1 MRKGDERGV
10 LRAYPHAMPTSWP
23 DKVDPVVRD
32 WWPVVLVLAL
42 SLLPASGAP
51 ELPAVTATLLAL
63 VAAVPLRW
71 RREWPAAITI
81 AVAVPAAAYAVALR
95 ADPPFATFA
104 SLLIACLALGQHGT
118 RMGSTALVAVVAAM
132 AAVFVF
138 GPPAPVADLVIP
150 VVYFG
155 GAWLLGRV
163 LRRRQETAQQMT
175 SLVTALEEERETTAR
190 LAAEAERHHI
200 AREVHDIVAHSLGV
214 IAIHAEAA
222 EELLDRPSG
231 DVRQPLAVIGGT
243 ARHALDELRGV
254 LGTIRSDE
262 PSPAVGV
269 AMLPHLVRRFDG
281 AGLSVKLDM
290 GNVEP
295 QSPLPL
301 AVETAAYRLV
311 QEALTNAARHAPGA
325 AVVIALRLGDGGLHV
340 AVRDSGARRPRA
352 SGGTV
357 GGGYGLA
364 GMRERVTRLGGEFSA
379 GATEGG
385 DGFYVEADI
394 PVAASVR

>member
-1 MRKGDERGV
+1 MTNAVPCVRTLMG
-10 LRAYPHAMPTSWP
+10 MPTSWA

-42 SLLPASGAP
+42 SLIPASDAG
-51 ELPAVTATLLAL
+51 ELHPVAATLLSL
-63 VAAVPLRW
+63 LAAVPLRW
-71 RREWPAAITI
+71 RREWPATVTV
-81 AVAVPAAAYAVALR
+81 AVAVPAVAYAAALR

-104 SLLIACLALGQHGT
+104 SLLIACLALGQYGT
-118 RMGSTALVAVVAAM
+118 PIGSTALLAVVAAM
-132 AAVFVF
+132 GAVFVF
-138 GPPAPVADLVIP
+138 APPAPVANLAIP

-155 GAWLLGRV
+155 GAWVLGRV

-175 SLVTALEEERETTAR
+175 SLVAALEEERETTAR

-231 DVRQPLAVIGGT
+231 DVRYPLGVIGDT

-262 PSPAVGV
+262 PSPTVGI
-269 AMLPHLVRRFDG
+269 ATLPHLVRRFDG
-281 AGLSVKLDM
+281 AGLCVTLEMDD
-290 GNVEP
+290 VEP
-295 QSPLPL
+295 QRRLPP

-311 QEALTNAARHAPGA
+311 QETLTNAARHAPGA
-325 AVVIALRLGDGGLHV
+325 TVVIALRLRRDGLHV
-340 AVRDSGARRPRA
+340 AVRDNGARRPR
-352 SGGTV
+352 GPRGTV

-364 GMRERVTRLGGEFSA
+364 GMRERVTRLGGDFSA
-379 GATEGG
+379 GAVDGG
-385 DGFYVEADI
+385 EGFYVEAHI
-394 PVAASVR
+394 PLAARVR